1 MEEESMNKMPWIK
14 LWRQTL
20 SDEKIAF
27 LMRRYG
33 HETLTFW
40 VGLLTKAEDGV
51 LLEDE
56 EVFADLCQL
65 EEKRYQEIRGIF
77 LKHGLVVED
86 EDRHLV
92 IPTWSEYQVGESTE
106 RSRRFRD
113 RKRDATPMQRGG
125 NAEATGYIDIELE
138 GDKNTH
144 TPREAE
150 TEEPVESSPVVAK
163 PECVSEVGALYK
175 AWTSL
180 GARVLQPASFESFSR
195 ALHLPYPVSFGKAEL
210 LQAIANLGEI
220 LKAPPGRYFW
230 DAKIGFEA
238 FLTRHLERF
247 LPDNFRAE
255 DFAVREQRRPA
266 RRPEPERPS
275 LVETYVPIPAENLIP
290 PTPEELAELG
300 RLVEENATK
309 SPAGAA
315 ISRMLALGSGQTNA
329 VREAS

>member
-1 MEEESMNKMPWIK
+1 MEEESVNKMPWIK

-86 EDRHLV
+86 EDRHLI

-125 NAEATGYIDIELE
+125 NSEATVDIDIELE

-150 TEEPVESSPVVAK
+150 TEGTREADKVIAAWS
-163 PECVSEVGALYK
+163 AL
-175 AWTSL
+175 
-180 GARVLQPASFESFSR
+180 GHMVLQPAHPVDIVVAYFKSKASGRCCED
-195 ALHLPYPVSFGKAEL
+195 LP
-210 LQAIANLGEI
+210 QAIANLGEI

-238 FLTRHLERF
+238 FMTKHLERF
-247 LPDNFRAE
+247 LPANFRAE
-255 DFAVREQRRPA
+255 DFSVREQRRF
-266 RRPEPERPS
+266 RGRLKDPERPS